1 MSLAFFQAERSLAL
15 MTFLTQSRLE
25 QIYQALK
32 KQYAFRVLHVPPK
45 KFNLVQSHIPFIP
58 LVILCKSTTVQILDH
73 LDQIYL

>member
-15 MTFLTQSRLE
+15 MTFLAQNCLE

-32 KQYAFRVLHVPPK
+32 NQYAFRVLLVPPK
-45 KFNLVQSHIPFIP
+45 KFNLVQSHIPFFP
-58 LVILCKSTTVQILDH
+58 VVIWCKSTSVQISDH